1 MKLDLIFIWNSDRL
15 FACQPISVYCSIIN
29 KTKDKEKTMQK
40 VLLALAVAVMGSV
53 EGILLQNTSTSGF
66 TGSFDDIDEDRDGG
80 ITLEEFLEGAE

>member
-1 MKLDLIFIWNSDRL
+1 
-15 FACQPISVYCSIIN
+15 
-29 KTKDKEKTMQK
+29 MQK